1 MKTYAR
7 IDVFFEEFFW
17 GMLGNVLD
25 IHTSFSRINNDVAAR
40 LAVEE
45 NGHVEF
51 LNFCWAW
58 IVNILCDEHLI
69 HFFAFAIGL
78 KRCEV
83 APEDASY
90 FFFNLIDAFGKDNT
104 VLSVEAVRADW
115 QQRFAVEGVLNTYH
129 STGCEHCSQTGYSGR
144 AGIHELMSI
153 SRDLRRLIQTGSRAE
168 ELQHQAMLEGMRTLR
183 QDGIEKVLSGIT
195 SLDEVRA
202 TSNV

>member
-1 MKTYAR
+1 VAEPATEAYLDELAR
-7 IDVFFEEFFW
+7 DY
-17 GMLGNVLD
+17 L
-25 IHTSFSRINNDVAAR
+25 
-40 LAVEE
+40 
-45 NGHVEF
+45 
-51 LNFCWAW
+51 
-58 IVNILCDEHLI
+58 
-69 HFFAFAIGL
+69 
-78 KRCEV
+78 
-83 APEDASY
+83 Y
-90 FFFNLIDAFGKDNT
+90 AFGKDNT